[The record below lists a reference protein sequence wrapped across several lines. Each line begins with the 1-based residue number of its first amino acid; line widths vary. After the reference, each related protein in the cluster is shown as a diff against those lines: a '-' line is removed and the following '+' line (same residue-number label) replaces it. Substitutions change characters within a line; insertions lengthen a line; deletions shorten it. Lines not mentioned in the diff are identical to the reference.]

1 MLIMCVLKTKPT
13 DHAARYLTEF
23 CQIVAQQNGLSKA
36 GPIMSYW
43 EGVTSRIKDNHTQL
57 NVNVSTLKAL
67 ISQVL
72 VIKHHTPT
80 AMS

>member
-1 MLIMCVLKTKPT
+1 
-13 DHAARYLTEF
+13 
-23 CQIVAQQNGLSKA
+23 
-36 GPIMSYW
+36 MSYW

-80 AMS
+80 AMSWLEDCLYEYPELLRGRREKN